1 MAKLTITVD
10 DNSIENFITNML
22 NLFKNN
28 PEVDFKK
35 DGNDYIISTHNTEQ
49 NLMLPGEP
57 MSWEKL
63 VSEIEQSEKDYE
75 AGNFLTSNELLDEIK
90 NW

>member
-10 DNSIENFITNML
+10 DNAIENFILNML

-35 DGNDYIISTHNTEQ
+35 DGNDYIISTQNAEQ

-63 VSEIEQSEKDYE
+63 VSDIEQSEWDYE
-75 AGNFLTSNELLDEIK
+75 HGNFATSKELLNEVK
-90 NW
+90 SW